1 MGNPSDITINTYRN
15 GFDKYEERTPKEV
28 SGEFKEWIDAFTIH
42 LPENGTILEIG
53 SATGRD
59 ARYFASKGYRV
70 TCTDI
75 IPEALEKLSEEGFDT
90 SDFDFRNEPKEE
102 WRNRFDGFF
111 ANAVLLHAPKD
122 IFEKAVAN
130 ISKVLKENGVA
141 GFSLKTGD
149 GEEVTEE
156 KMDAPRY
163 FNYHNEEEIRNLL
176 AGLPFEIVSISHAD
190 NNKWLHII
198 IKAKSASSQENK

>member
-1 MGNPSDITINTYRN
+1 MDNLNDLTIRTYRE
-15 GFDKYEERTPKEV
+15 GFKKYEERTPKEA
-28 SGEFKEWIDAFTIH
+28 SGEFKEWINSFTSH
-42 LPENGTILEIG
+42 LPENGTILELG

-59 ARYFASKGYRV
+59 ARYFASKGYKV

-75 IPEALEKLSEEGFDT
+75 IPEALEKLSQEGFET
-90 SDFDFRNEPKEE
+90 SEFDFRNEPKEE
-102 WRNRFDGFF
+102 WNNHFDGFF

-122 IFEKAVAN
+122 VFEKAVAN
-130 ISKVLKENGVA
+130 VSKVLKKDGVA

-163 FNYHNEEEIRNLL
+163 FNYHNKEDITELL
-176 AGLPFEIVSISHAD
+176 SGLPFETVSISHAD

-198 IKAKSASSQENK
+198 VKAK